1 MFPQERECS
10 MSEVSSPREPK
21 CFNRFREAIKS
32 NLKGKAF
39 ADYVNHEWSMSP
51 LTLYTNILQFRRE
64 GNFIPR
70 DIFKSVAK
78 LSLETRKVAVHT
90 SYQKNAV
97 SGKPLYRRSSD
108 RYLPASEL
116 SKLTGL
122 SEEMIRS
129 LGVRGEVKRRL
140 PNTGNSSF
148 IYSMNGVN
156 EYKAKVE
163 AEKSQKTPKPAWN
176 PFSDAE
182 KEALSLGINAGLGIK
197 DLVLAVQS
205 INPDRKDTSVRSRL
219 LFLRSK
225 NLISAETYTHI
236 LKGVSETTE
245 VETSRVEPAAVT
257 VPEVDPSVL
266 TSLKNFEDAR
276 TLYDLWRKNP
286 KLVNMTAEEI
296 LEAIFS

>member
-1 MFPQERECS
+1 

-21 CFNRFREAIKS
+21 CFNRFREAVKS

-39 ADYVNHEWSMSP
+39 ADYVNQGGSMSP

-78 LSLETRKVAVHT
+78 LSLETRKVAVLT

-97 SGKPLYRRSSD
+97 SGKPPYRRSSD

-116 SKLTGL
+116 SKLTGI

-129 LGVRGEVKRRL
+129 LGVRGEIKRRL
-140 PNTGNSSF
+140 PSTGNSSF

-163 AEKSQKTPKPAWN
+163 AEKSQKTPKPPKPAWN

-205 INPDRKDTSVRSRL
+205 INPDRKETSVRSRL

-236 LKGVSETTE
+236 LKGVSETPE
-245 VETSRVEPAAVT
+245 VENTVVETTTVN

-266 TSLKNFEDAR
+266 TALKNFEDAR

>member
-1 MFPQERECS
+1 

-39 ADYVNHEWSMSP
+39 VDYVTQGVNINP
-51 LTLYTNILQFRRE
+51 LSVYNYLLQFRRE

-70 DIFKSVAK
+70 DIFKSVSK
-78 LSLETRKVAVHT
+78 LSLEARKVSVHN
-90 SYQKNAV
+90 SYQRNAV

-116 SKLTGL
+116 SKLTGF
-122 SEEMIRS
+122 SEERIRS
-129 LGVRGEVKRRL
+129 LGERGEIKRRL
-140 PNTGNSSF
+140 PSTGNSSF

-163 AEKSQKTPKPAWN
+163 AEKSLKTPKPAWN

-182 KEALSLGINAGLGIK
+182 KDALSLGINAGLGFS
-197 DLVLAVQS
+197 DLVRAVQS
-205 INPDRKDTSVRSRL
+205 INPNRKDTSVRSRL

-225 NLISAETYTHI
+225 NLISAETYTNI
-236 LKGVSETTE
+236 LKDVGETPETETPVSEA
-245 VETSRVEPAAVT
+245 PVT
-257 VPEVDPSVL
+257 NVPSVDPSMA
-266 TSLKNFEDAR
+266 TALKNFEDAR
-276 TLYDLWRKNP
+276 TLYNLWRNNP
-286 KLVNMTAEEI
+286 KLVNMTAEDI